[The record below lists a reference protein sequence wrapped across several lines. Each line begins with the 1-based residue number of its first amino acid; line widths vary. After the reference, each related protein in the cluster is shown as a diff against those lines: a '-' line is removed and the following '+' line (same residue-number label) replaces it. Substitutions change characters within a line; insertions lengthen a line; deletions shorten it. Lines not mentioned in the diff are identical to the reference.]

1 VQLEASDGETQTLTR
16 TFTTLRIGGF
26 PFLDQFDLA
35 QASVRIEGDD
45 IVLSGVQVRD
55 KVSQQTKNIEV
66 RARWFQNSQSLG
78 IVASTE

>member
-1 VQLEASDGETQTLTR
+1 M
-16 TFTTLRIGGF
+16 FTSLRLGGF
-26 PFLDQFDLA
+26 TFLDQFDLTS
-35 QASVRIEGDD
+35 ASARIEGED

-55 KVSQQTKNIEV
+55 KASQQTKHIEV